1 MATNTRA
8 ASSKSGNTSNTGK
21 SNIPVQQQSNFTTPK
36 QNTTT
41 NSNSTANSSNT
52 PINND
57 RTPINNDRTPISASK
72 KTGDALRFLTVPHQS
87 TRLSHGT

>member
-21 SNIPVQQQSNFTTPK
+21 SNIPVQQQQSNFTTPK

-57 RTPINNDRTPISASK
+57 RTPISASK
-72 KTGDALRFLTVPHQS
+72 KQGMPFDFLTIPHQS
-87 TRLSHGT
+87 TRLSHGA

>member
-21 SNIPVQQQSNFTTPK
+21 SNIPVQQQQSNFTTPK

-41 NSNSTANSSNT
+41 NSNSYSTANSSNT

-57 RTPINNDRTPISASK
+57 HTPK
-72 KTGDALRFLTVPHQS
+72 KYMGHF
-87 TRLSHGT
+87 GK